1 MKKSKRMNFK
11 DNFEML
17 YLRHEYFKKAKR
29 LDPAMVDRYAG
40 IVHTTAKIMF
50 GKLTNFEKVGFAE
63 EDVIAITNVYM
74 LSYMALYSIQ
84 TNPKE
89 MENVLKKRKIESLPD
104 SEILRIDRN
113 RLINFLRQR
122 LHHCGTLCARK
133 ARNITVGAD
142 RRGVF
147 AETATTFKTASKEMI
162 LENYKKYG
170 YRKITLM
177 EYKQAL
183 DKARLAGT
191 KDLIDSN
198 GFKIFRVELLNDGIS
213 ETDYRILVESNQ
225 SFTSRPP
232 DVILEKIEEDSI
244 LEGKRRKF
252 NGMTPE
258 ERSKVLNTFLRKN
271 KGDQGLKKEIKLAKK
286 MLKDEKTMV

>member
-1 MKKSKRMNFK
+1 MSKRMNFK
-11 DNFEML
+11 ENFEML
-17 YLRHEYFKKAKR
+17 YLRHEYIKRAKK

-50 GKLTNFEKVGFAE
+50 NKLTNFEKVGFAE
-63 EDVIAITNVYM
+63 EDLIAITNVYM

-89 MENVLKKRKIESLPD
+89 MEAVLKKRKLESLSD

-133 ARNITVGAD
+133 ARNITVGVD

-147 AETATTFKTASKEMI
+147 AETEKTLPASNEMI
-162 LENYKKYG
+162 LDNYKKYG
-170 YRKITLM
+170 YRKITLK

-183 DKARLAGT
+183 EKARMT
-191 KDLIDSN
+191 KTSELVDN
-198 GFKIFRVELLNDGIS
+198 GGFKIIRIEILNDGIS
-213 ETDYRILVESNQ
+213 EIDHRILIESNQ
-225 SFTSRPP
+225 SLLSHPP
-232 DVILEKIEEDSI
+232 DVILERMEYENLIES
-244 LEGKRRKF
+244 KRRKF
-252 NGMTPE
+252 NNMKPE
-258 ERSKVLNTFLRKN
+258 ERNKILNNFLRKN
-271 KGDQGLKKEIKLAKK
+271 KGDKNLKQELKLAKK
-286 MLKDEKTMV
+286 MLKNAEAVV